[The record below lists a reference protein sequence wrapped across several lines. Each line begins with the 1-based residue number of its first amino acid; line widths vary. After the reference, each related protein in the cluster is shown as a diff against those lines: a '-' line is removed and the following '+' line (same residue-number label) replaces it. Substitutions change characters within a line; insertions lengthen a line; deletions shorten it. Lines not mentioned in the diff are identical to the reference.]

1 MMNTLDTARLIVDAI
16 AGKLGSDILLLDISE
31 VTLLADY
38 FVIATG
44 DSSRQLDAL
53 AADIRQQVK
62 QQDNV
67 TPHSTEGSADSGW
80 VLLDYGG
87 IVVHLFSPAQRQRYQ
102 LEELWSS
109 ARTVVRIA

>member
-1 MMNTLDTARLIVDAI
+1 MDAI

-38 FVIATG
+38 FIIATG
-44 DSSRQLDAL
+44 NSPRQIDAV
-53 AADIRQQVK
+53 AEDIRQQVK
-62 QQDNV
+62 QHFNV
-67 TPHSTEGSADSGW
+67 IPRSTEGNADSGW

-87 IVVHLFSPAQRQRYQ
+87 IVVHLFSPAQRERYQ
-102 LEELWSS
+102 LEELWSK